1 MKAKKICTLFLV
13 SALILGLGACAQ
25 PSTPSTSSSS
35 PSATESPS
43 ATPTESPKPTSISLG
58 VFITG
63 RLGDSPD
70 YDKLADTARK
80 MALRDPRL
88 KVEVFEAGFD
98 QSKWEEQL
106 TSFASSGRF
115 DVIYLSNESMGP
127 MAVKVAAKVPNVKFI
142 VNDSWVVG
150 NPRIYCSFINK
161 YQQSYLYGYMMALV
175 STSTMPAV
183 NPDKKIGFIY
193 AQHYM
198 TMDDLI
204 IPGIEKGAKAVDPE
218 FEVKTVMLGNWYDS
232 TKAESLTNSLI
243 DEGVDVMGSVV
254 GSAVPGVI
262 SACKNRGIYM
272 VYYDTASFDKAPG
285 VIVGAVE
292 SNIDDEVQH
301 NLERL
306 LDGTLPWGTSE
317 VFGAEKGYV
326 SVPTNAPAYVNN
338 VPESARQAFEAELQK
353 VISGTIDL
361 SMPQE
366 VLDKINAAANA
377 Q

>member
-1 MKAKKICTLFLV
+1 MKAGKIWVYFLIGI
-13 SALILGLGACAQ
+13 LILSLGACAQ
-25 PSTPSTSSSS
+25 PSTPSPSSSSS
-35 PSATESPS
+35 PSPTPS
-43 ATPTESPKPTSISLG
+43 ASPTPTEIKLG
-58 VFITG
+58 VFIPG

-70 YDKLADTARK
+70 YDKLADTAQR

-115 DVIYLSNESMGP
+115 DVIYTSNESMGP
-127 MAVKVAAKVPNVKFI
+127 MAAKVAAKVPNVKFI
-142 VNDSWVVG
+142 VDDSWVIG
-150 NPRIYCSFINK
+150 NPRIYCSLMNK

-175 STSTMPAV
+175 STSTMPGV

-193 AQHYM
+193 GQHYT

-204 IPGIEKGAKAVDPE
+204 IPGIELGAKAVDPS
-218 FEVKTVMLGNWYDS
+218 FEVKTVMLGNWYDA

-243 DEGVDVMGSVV
+243 DEGVDVMGSVC
-254 GSAVPGVI
+254 GSGVAGVI

-272 VYYDTASFDKAPG
+272 IYYDTAGFDKGPG

-292 SNIDDEVQH
+292 ANVDDMVAN

-306 LDGTLPWGTSE
+306 LAGTLPWGTSE
-317 VFGAEKGYV
+317 VFGAEKGYI
-326 SVPTNAPAYVNN
+326 SVPVNAPAYVNS
-338 VPESARQAFEAELQK
+338 VPEAQRQAFSAELAK
-353 VISGTIDL
+353 VINGTKDL
-361 SMPQE
+361 SIPQA
-366 VLDKINAAANA
+366 VLDKINAAATG